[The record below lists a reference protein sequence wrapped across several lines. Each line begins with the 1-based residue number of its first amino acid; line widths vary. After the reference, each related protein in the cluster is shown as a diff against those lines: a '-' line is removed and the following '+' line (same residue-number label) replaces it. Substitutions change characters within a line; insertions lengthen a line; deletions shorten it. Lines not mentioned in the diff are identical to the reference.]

1 RSRSLCRDDD
11 PQIEPFRADIE
22 DASSL
27 AAAVAGM
34 GGVVNAVSLYL
45 ERGLHTFHSVHVRA
59 AANLAAEA
67 RRAGVRH
74 FVHVSGVGAD
84 PASAS
89 PYIRS
94 RGEGELSVQA
104 AFPGVTIIRP
114 TVMFGLDDA
123 FLNTML
129 MLLERLPAFPMFGFG
144 NTRLQPVSVEDVA
157 EAIVRAL
164 RREAAV
170 YELGGPRIYDY
181 QQLIETIARQ
191 AGWSP
196 VVFPV
201 PFAAWHMLARIAEL
215 LPTPPLTRNQVDLVD
230 TVASASMPGFEVLG
244 ISPQPLEQV
253 LQAILSR
260 L

>member
-1 RSRSLCRDDD
+1 MSTVEPGVCVFGGTGFLGLRIVGHLRDRGFPVRITARHPVRDQSLFRGDG

-22 DASSL
+22 DVSSL

-45 ERGLHTFHSVHVRA
+45 ERGPHTFHSLHVRA

-74 FVHVSGVGAD
+74 SVHVSGVGAD
-84 PASAS
+84 PASVS

-94 RGEGELSVQA
+94 RGEGELAVQA
-104 AFPGVTIIRP
+104 AFPGVTIVRP
-114 TVMFGLDDA
+114 TVMFGPDDA

-129 MLLERLPAFPMFGFG
+129 MLLKRLPAFPIFGSG

-164 RREAAV
+164 GREAAV

-181 QQLIETIARQ
+181 QQLTETIAR
-191 AGWSP
+191 P
-196 VVFPV
+196 
-201 PFAAWHMLARIAEL
+201 AASSRACFS
-215 LPTPPLTRNQVDLVD
+215 LPLP
-230 TVASASMPGFEVLG
+230 
-244 ISPQPLEQV
+244 
-253 LQAILSR
+253 
-260 L
+260 